1 MIGTEFFGAPPYGI
15 SKARIPLEQ
24 YMPMIIEEEVKE
36 VAPRGAESFTTTII
50 KAEKLGINKSGL
62 NLFN

>member
-1 MIGTEFFGAPPYGI
+1 MLETQFFGAPPLGI
-15 SKARIPLEQ
+15 SKARTPLEQ

-50 KAEKLGINKSGL
+50 KGEKLGINKSGL